1 MTNNKG
7 ILKKILL
14 WLWQFPQHL
23 LAGIIYCCLHYLKRV
38 DKVYINNGDNTV
50 ILTTAAGWSVSLGRY
65 IFLDKGF
72 RGPEDIDHERGHS
85 KQSLYTGPL
94 YLILIGIPSAVFN
107 NLWDRLFHKSWPP
120 EKRTGWYYNRYP
132 EKQADR
138 LGGVI
143 RGA

>member
-1 MTNNKG
+1 M
-7 ILKKILL
+7 KKVLL

-23 LAGIIYCCLHYLKRV
+23 LAGIIFCCLRYLKRV
-38 DKVYINNGDNTV
+38 DKVIKTNIGNTF
-50 ILTTAAGWSVSLGRY
+50 ILTNTPGWGVSLGRY
-65 IFLDKGF
+65 IFMDKAYGAVEF
-72 RGPEDIDHERGHS
+72 DHERGHS
-85 KQSLYTGPL
+85 KQSLYWGPL